1 VDFFERHLGFSGG
14 RGDALEAMLLLVL
27 VTIITGIAL
36 TALRRAADD
45 NKK

>member
-1 VDFFERHLGFSGG
+1 MDFFERHLGFSGG
-14 RGDALEAMLLLVL
+14 RDALEAMLLLVL
-27 VTIITGIAL
+27 VITITGIAL